1 MSASEAYRVA
11 LTGLA
16 TLQSEQ
22 PKILAN
28 DAANSTVRI
37 GSQFL
42 MSVAILWPGGQGSHD
57 SGVVCSHVG
66 AL

>member
-1 MSASEAYRVA
+1 MSASKAYPVA
-11 LTGLA
+11 LAGLA

-28 DAANSTVRI
+28 DVAKSTVRI
-37 GSQFL
+37 GIQL
-42 MSVAILWPGGQGSHD
+42 LISVAILWPGGRGSYD